1 MGSDSV
7 ELVSSVA
14 KGNGLSRRRDTCIIC
29 DLPTRDRRD
38 VEELMAC
45 GVSDRTVVR
54 MIASKT
60 GVTVDPK
67 VVESH
72 VDHLPAR
79 YYTYREIVGNAAR
92 EAGVSIDDGADG
104 LTPVGYVRAVMSDA
118 MRTLVNNPGSTNQMM
133 GLTAAKTLMD
143 AEANRDANENIVE
156 WVSKFRRLAD
166 AVNTVCS
173 RDQVVRISEIMRG
186 GGDDGSG
193 I

>member
-1 MGSDSV
+1 MTPDSV

-14 KGNGLSRRRDTCIIC
+14 KANGLSRRRDTCIIC

-38 VEELMAC
+38 IEELMAC
-45 GVSDRTVVR
+45 GVSDGTVVR
-54 MIASKT
+54 ALASKT

-67 VVESH
+67 AVEAH

-79 YYTYREIVGNAAR
+79 YFTYREIVGRAAR
-92 EAGVSIDDGADG
+92 ESGVSIKDGEDG

-143 AEANRDANENIVE
+143 AEASRDANQDIVE

-166 AVNTVCS
+166 AVNLVCS
-173 RDQVVRISEIMRG
+173 RDQVARISEIMQEG
-186 GGDDGSG
+186 GRDAV
-193 I
+193 

>member
-1 MGSDSV
+1 MTPDSV

-14 KGNGLSRRRDTCIIC
+14 KANGLSRRRDTCIVC

-38 VEELMAC
+38 IEELMAC
-45 GVSDRTVVR
+45 GVSDGTVVR
-54 MIASKT
+54 ALASKT
-60 GVTVDPK
+60 GVTVEPK
-67 VVESH
+67 VVEAH

-79 YYTYREIVGNAAR
+79 YFTYREIVGRAAR
-92 EAGVSIDDGADG
+92 ESGVSIKDGEDG

-143 AEANRDANENIVE
+143 AEASRDANQDIVE

-166 AVNTVCS
+166 AVNLVCS
-173 RDQVVRISEIMRG
+173 RDQVARISEIMQEG
-186 GGDDGSG
+186 GRDAV
-193 I
+193 

>member
-1 MGSDSV
+1 MTPDSV

-14 KGNGLSRRRDTCIIC
+14 KANGLSRRKDTCIIC

-38 VEELMAC
+38 IEELMAC
-45 GVSDRTVVR
+45 GVSDGTVVR
-54 MIASKT
+54 ALASKT

-67 VVESH
+67 AVEAH

-79 YYTYREIVGNAAR
+79 YFTYREIVGRAAR
-92 EAGVSIDDGADG
+92 ESGVSIKDGEDG

-143 AEANRDANENIVE
+143 AEASRDANQDIIE

-166 AVNTVCS
+166 AVNLVCS
-173 RDQVVRISEIMRG
+173 REQVARISEIMQEG
-186 GGDDGSG
+186 GRDAV
-193 I
+193 

>member
-1 MGSDSV
+1 MTPDSV

-14 KGNGLSRRRDTCIIC
+14 KANGLSRRRDTCIIC

-38 VEELMAC
+38 IEELMAC
-45 GVSDRTVVR
+45 GVSDGTVVR
-54 MIASKT
+54 ALASKT

-67 VVESH
+67 AVEAH

-79 YYTYREIVGNAAR
+79 HFTYREIVGRAAR
-92 EAGVSIDDGADG
+92 ESGVSIKDGEDG

-143 AEANRDANENIVE
+143 AEASRDANQDIVE

-166 AVNTVCS
+166 AVNLVCS
-173 RDQVVRISEIMRG
+173 RDQVARISEIMQEG
-186 GGDDGSG
+186 GRDAV
-193 I
+193 

>member
-1 MGSDSV
+1 MTPDSV

-14 KGNGLSRRRDTCIIC
+14 KANGLSRRRDTCIIC

-38 VEELMAC
+38 IEELMAC
-45 GVSDRTVVR
+45 GVSDGTVVR
-54 MIASKT
+54 ALASKT

-67 VVESH
+67 AVEAH

-79 YYTYREIVGNAAR
+79 CFTYREIVGRAAR
-92 EAGVSIDDGADG
+92 ESGVSIKDGEDG

-143 AEANRDANENIVE
+143 AEASRDANQDIVE

-166 AVNTVCS
+166 AVNLVCS
-173 RDQVVRISEIMRG
+173 RDQVARISEIMQEG
-186 GGDDGSG
+186 GRDAV
-193 I
+193 

>member
-1 MGSDSV
+1 MTPDSV

-14 KGNGLSRRRDTCIIC
+14 KANGLSRRRDTCIIC

-38 VEELMAC
+38 IEELMAC
-45 GVSDRTVVR
+45 GVSDGTVVR
-54 MIASKT
+54 ALASKT

-67 VVESH
+67 AVEAH

-79 YYTYREIVGNAAR
+79 YFTYREIVGRAAR
-92 EAGVSIDDGADG
+92 ESGASIKDGEDG

-143 AEANRDANENIVE
+143 AEASRDANQDIVE

-166 AVNTVCS
+166 AVNLVCS
-173 RDQVVRISEIMRG
+173 RDQVARISEIMQEG
-186 GGDDGSG
+186 GRDAV
-193 I
+193 